1 MCKVNNRGL
10 TLSCCPWL
18 QHRVSSG
25 SRARREIK
33 HRHPVRESSRL
44 TATWRAAA
52 NTAAFLTVR
61 ARSLLGD
68 TSRTRYWPSRFPWH
82 RDPWIKHQ
90 EVRPPVND
98 VASFDPH
105 LGSRARVFGLQR
117 VTFKVQPFM
126 EMSLGFA
133 YTKSWLVSNSRQL
146 EVWSSELLSS
156 ERFSPVACTHELVCL
171 RRTAYY
177 AFL

>member
-1 MCKVNNRGL
+1 MA
-10 TLSCCPWL
+10 TA
-18 QHRVSSG
+18 
-25 SRARREIK
+25 SRQQRLARTAGNKTPSPSPRSRIFSFDRYLA
-33 HRHPVRESSRL
+33 RHCEYRRIPHG
-44 TATWRAAA
+44 
-52 NTAAFLTVR
+52 

-68 TSRTRYWPSRFPWH
+68 TSRTRYWPFRFPCH
-82 RDPWIKHQ
+82 TDPWIKHQ

-126 EMSLGFA
+126 KMSLGFA

-146 EVWSSELLSS
+146 QVWLSELLSS
-156 ERFSPVACTHELVCL
+156 ERFSPVACMHELVCL